1 MSGNRIEKIVLNIL
15 SFYNFGVHSDEELNY
30 LKRDVN
36 LLKEI
41 RDEGRSPYSN
51 TDEIIGKGE
60 DAIERYYS
68 YMEECAS
75 LGNNWW

>member
-1 MSGNRIEKIVLNIL
+1 MADNRIEKIVLNIL
-15 SFYNFGVHSDEELNY
+15 SFYNFGVHSDEELTR
-30 LKRDVN
+30 LEKDVN
-36 LLKEI
+36 ALKEI

-51 TDEIIGKGE
+51 TDEIIEKGE

-68 YMEECAS
+68 YMEERAS